1 MVTFGA
7 SDSAANS
14 HDDRAEQRRA
24 RVARAALVL
33 ALALYAAV
41 ALTVLL
47 VGPDVVAGQIGPDGQ
62 PRRLDATVP
71 FVVTLSITAIG
82 LVALFVAVPRIVL
95 RAPMA
100 IINVPHR
107 EQWDSP
113 AGRRMLARLL
123 TSDMLLIAAAT
134 VLLLAAMLLI
144 SALGGFGVVLPG
156 WAIVLVLV
164 PYFAVVL
171 CFAIAMYRG
180 SRYVPPAGL
189 TA

>member
-1 MVTFGA
+1 MVSFPRGDGA
-7 SDSAANS
+7 AGG

-24 RVARAALVL
+24 WVARAAVLL
-33 ALALYAAV
+33 ALAAYTAV
-41 ALTVLL
+41 ALTVVL
-47 VGPDVVAGQIGPDGQ
+47 VGPDVVAGQIGPDGR
-62 PRRLDATVP
+62 PRRLDATLP
-71 FVVTLSITAIG
+71 FVVVLSIAVFG
-82 LVALFVAVPRIVL
+82 LVALFAALPRIVL

-100 IINVPHR
+100 IINVPNR

-156 WAIVLVLV
+156 WVIVLVLA
-164 PYFAVVL
+164 PYFVFVL
-171 CFAIAMYRG
+171 GFAIAMYRG